1 MKICRNMIKMKDSV
15 FLVMFL
21 WILTVSRGD
30 TEVSCVFME
39 RCILPCSFQVADQ
52 INIRWHSI
60 TRDFNVHSFYYNQD
74 QLRSQHQIYRDRT
87 SLFND
92 QISTGNASLQLTGV
106 TVQDEGIYQCYIST
120 VNAPQIS
127 LTNLTVYAPVQDVN
141 IQQVENRITC
151 SSEGIYPQPEL
162 TWSTTP
168 PSNINLLNSTTVQQN
183 EQQLYSL
190 SSSLILSPNDTDL
203 LYSCTI
209 STPTNRRRA
218 AWRKLS
224 EENISSQQSTHTL
237 LTCFILVFFSS
248 IISAPISGSTSETII
263 TCAASNFSF
272 SHLLWRFNHSQMILN
287 QSRTDGRSTISEEWR
302 QQVKDVSESGDI
314 TLQDLSSEQEG
325 IYTCQLSNAE
335 EMLIS
340 DTSVKISGGSSVN
353 VGGIIV
359 AVIAAVLVAAAV
371 GLFLFCKKK
380 KGQQENNT
388 I

>member
-127 LTNLTVYAPVQDVN
+127 LTNLTVYAPVQDIN

-218 AWRKLS
+218 AWRKL
-224 EENISSQQSTHTL
+224 T
-237 LTCFILVFFSS
+237 
-248 IISAPISGSTSETII
+248 PISGSTSETII